1 MIFFFS
7 QLGAQFD
14 GYCATVATTVVVGA
28 KEPVTGSKAD
38 VIKAAE
44 TAMEAALRLIR
55 PGHKVTK
62 IKIKEEKC
70 QNM

>member
-1 MIFFFS
+1 M
-7 QLGAQFD
+7 GAQID
-14 GYCATVATTVVVGA
+14 GYCATVATTVVAGA

-55 PGHKVTK
+55 PGNKVKHKLKLLLKNNKK
-62 IKIKEEKC
+62 IVIHI
-70 QNM
+70 